1 MGTTLMGLLHEQAP
15 DAIIFAGTE
24 GLIQE
29 WNAAAE
35 AMFGHS
41 RDEAVGKSL
50 DLIIPEE
57 FRKAHWAGFDRALA
71 EGKTKYEG
79 RALPTRSVRKDGSTF
94 YVELSFAIVL
104 DEAGTALGALA
115 HARDI
120 SERWANDR
128 EQRRR
133 LRELEAQAGQTSQ
146 QSPR

>member
-1 MGTTLMGLLHEQAP
+1 MELLHEQAP
-15 DAIIFAGTE
+15 DAIIFAGTD
-24 GLIQE
+24 GVIRE
-29 WNAAAE
+29 WNAEAE
-35 AMFGHS
+35 AVFGHS
-41 RDEAVGKSL
+41 REEAVGQSL

-71 EGKTKYEG
+71 DGETKYKG

-94 YVELSFAIVL
+94 YVELSFSIVL
-104 DEAGTALGALA
+104 DESGTVLGALA

-133 LRELEAQAGQTSQ
+133 LRELETQLGASEHSGT
-146 QSPR
+146 